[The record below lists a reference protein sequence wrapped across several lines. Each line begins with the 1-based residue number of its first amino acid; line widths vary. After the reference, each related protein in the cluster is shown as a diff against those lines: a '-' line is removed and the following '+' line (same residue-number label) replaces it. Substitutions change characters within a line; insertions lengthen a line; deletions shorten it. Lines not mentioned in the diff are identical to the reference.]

1 MDYYEQASQIFDNL
15 NNTWP
20 LELAR
25 KLNNCV
31 SGTNYI
37 LFYLDNQD
45 KEVLSGD
52 ISSTLNMSTPRVSA
66 ALNALEKKNYIVRK
80 DHDSDARK
88 TYISITEDGKKYVA
102 AFKEKV
108 ISFLAY
114 VLEKI
119 GIDEFLKLEEMMI
132 QLKELLIEFTKREE
146 DESC

>member
-52 ISSTLNMSTPRVSA
+52 ISTALNMSTPRVSA
-66 ALNALEKKNYIVRK
+66 ALNALEKKEFIVRK
-80 DHDSDARK
+80 DHESDARK
-88 TYISITEDGKKYVA
+88 TFISITEDGRKYIA
-102 AFKEKV
+102 DFKAKV
-108 ISFLAY
+108 ISFLAF

-119 GIDEFLKLEEMMI
+119 GIDEFLRLEEMMI
-132 QLKELLIEFTKREE
+132 KVKELLLEFTKKGEN
-146 DESC
+146 ESC